1 MKQKTANRLFDIC
14 ANWLVRWAD
23 RLGITYEAIN
33 VWIFLV
39 IWPIFT
45 IILMVYAVIKILE

>member
-14 ANWLVRWAD
+14 ANWLIRWAD